1 MPTNKRTT
9 YTVEDASH
17 CFIWPAAFRIGGERG
32 ELFANRLKSAG
43 VDWTAAAA
51 AVALDRSHV
60 GPRELAPSIVL
71 CDDWA
76 LSLVPFLGGN
86 SRDPNAL
93 SRPIPK
99 VHSVG
104 LLNVIL
110 PGNATDVHW
119 VLKQSCFKSSASIKC

>member
-17 CFIWPAAFRIGGERG
+17 CFIWPAAFRIGGERW
-32 ELFANRLKSAG
+32 ELFANRLKSVG

-93 SRPIPK
+93 PKAIPK
-99 VHSVG
+99 VHSLG
-104 LLNVIL
+104 LHNMIL
-110 PGNATDVHW
+110 SGNPPDVHW
-119 VLKQSCFKSSASIKC
+119 IQEQSSFKPSI